1 MPDSTQKPDPK
12 STLSEE
18 QQQHH
23 DELYNYKKDAEGT
36 LDTSAMLDEA
46 TSGQPTTPTT
56 GPDPDTSSQTDELLD
71 PGFNNPIDDNNR

>member
-12 STLSEE
+12 STLSAE
-18 QQQHH
+18 QQKHH